1 MPSREIVH
9 SGGNYEIVRDL
20 KETPDR
26 LDPEEQEK
34 EDFEFGEKVLKNY
47 EVTKK
52 KRIIEWVFDIVII
65 MAVII
70 AVVSAI
76 IAIKSKVG

>member
-52 KRIIEWVFDIVII
+52 KRIIEWIFDIVII
-65 MAVII
+65 MAIII